1 MATEA
6 IYTKSLGG
14 AEDLLLDASN
24 SPTVI
29 QTRAGKELEITK
41 INSSTIPYSGK
52 FGDPSMVSIKD
63 QLDIKA
69 NIVSSAYVIDT
80 VDDFGTVPSGI
91 ATVIV
96 KGVVG
101 GIFVYNGSIWETRVS
116 W

>member
-52 FGDPSMVSIKD
+52 FGDPAMVSIKD
-63 QLDIKA
+63 QLDINSTA
-69 NIVSSAYVIDT
+69 
-80 VDDFGTVPSGI
+80 
-91 ATVIV
+91 
-96 KGVVG
+96 
-101 GIFVYNGSIWETRVS
+101 IFSIQD
-116 W
+116 